1 MARRQPN
8 VELVKSFVVPTSVGI
23 AATVS
28 DTVESFRITDAKVV
42 NYGFVPAQFSVWIT
56 SVSDTSTA
64 VEKASLGGKRIGSK
78 ETLGISE
85 IVGQFIEG
93 GGSIRV
99 ESDTATILAFTASG
113 TSYPLGYE

>member
-8 VELVKSFVVPTSVGI
+8 IELVKSFVVPISVGI

-28 DTVESFRITDAKVV
+28 AQIESFRITDAKVI
-42 NYGFVPAQFSVWIT
+42 NYGFDPATFSVWIT

-64 VEKASLGGKRIGSK
+64 FEKASLLGKRIGSF

-85 IVGQFIEG
+85 IVGQFIEA

-99 ESDTATILAFTASG
+99 ESNTASILAFTASG